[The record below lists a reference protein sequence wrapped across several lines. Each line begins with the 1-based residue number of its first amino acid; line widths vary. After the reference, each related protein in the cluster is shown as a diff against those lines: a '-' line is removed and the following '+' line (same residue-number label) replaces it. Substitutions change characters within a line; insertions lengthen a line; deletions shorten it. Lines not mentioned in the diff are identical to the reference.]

1 MSDLIPTGIN
11 KVDSMLKGGL
21 LPGSNVTI
29 TGMPGSGKSLF
40 IHKMVYQLLASGHPV
55 VYITTD
61 RSIELLMSEV
71 KNLKLDYNKYFKSGQ
86 LVLIDVYSGKA
97 VVNNSRLSADIR
109 DLTSVSLLVD
119 KVVDCF
125 NGKQVVQVYDVLTHL
140 FIWTSNTNTI
150 LQFISNACARTHT
163 TKGLSFFVIN
173 EGTQN
178 PEYLKSIESITEGV
192 IELGS
197 NDADRWLKIVKMRG
211 VSVSS
216 SKQKFKINRSSGVI
230 SFLSK

>member
-1 MSDLIPTGIN
+1 MDKIPTGI
-11 KVDSMLKGGL
+11 KKIDSMLKGGL
-21 LPGSNVTI
+21 MPGSNLTV
-29 TGMPGSGKSLF
+29 TGMPGAGKSLF
-40 IHKMVYQLLASGHPV
+40 IHKMVYQLLEAGHPV

-61 RSIELLMSEV
+61 RSIDLLINEV
-71 KNLKLDYNKYFKSGQ
+71 KNLKLDYNKYFKKGQ

-119 KVVDCF
+119 RVVDDF
-125 NGKQVVQVYDVLTHL
+125 KGKQVVQVYDVLTHL
-140 FIWTSNTNTI
+140 FIWTENTNSI
-150 LQFISNACARTHT
+150 LQFISSACARTHDT
-163 TKGLSFFVIN
+163 NGLAFFVIN
-173 EGTQN
+173 EGTKN

-192 IELGS
+192 IELGLT
-197 NDADRWLKIVKMRG
+197 DDERWLRVVKMKG
-211 VSVSS
+211 VPVSS